1 MPIAINTNKVVIDEE
16 TLAKE
21 KQVIANEINWY
32 LTTQGPV
39 VIEELITKL
48 KEALTYIHFKN
59 DTNAVDGLILAVS
72 STNCDTLKG
81 FITVKDINVTKGEL
95 SIKFPH
101 YNRGNVFKTTFTPKE
116 PHCLYQLQD
125 VYNHIHKIIEILEHY
140 KLTTYTLEQ
149 LNDLIKQ
156 TTMFLKKIKFI
167 MSQKE
172 ENYVFP
178 YRCNPKN
185 FTPELPADFV
195 VEYYINMSNIVVAI
209 FNVSSGHSSQHQLSS
224 KIIGRV
230 KTIKSGNHLSSH
242 KMNPSNEII
251 VECPSPNLL
260 KFNKLMSDISDI
272 ANNCQ
277 YKLKIFLEKQ

>member
-1 MPIAINTNKVVIDEE
+1 MPIPINTTKKVIDEE

-21 KQVIANEINWY
+21 KEVINNEINWY

-39 VIEELITKL
+39 VINELITKL
-48 KEALTYIHFKN
+48 KEAATLIHFKH
-59 DTNAVDGLILAVS
+59 DTTTDGLTLAVTS
-72 STNCDTLKG
+72 ANCDNLKG
-81 FITVKDINVTKGEL
+81 FITVNDIYITKGEL
-95 SIKFPH
+95 AIKFPH
-101 YNRGNVFKTTFTPKE
+101 YNRGNVVKTIFNPKE

-125 VYNHIHKIIEILEHY
+125 IYNHIHKIIEILEHY
-140 KLTTYTLEQ
+140 KMETYSLEQ
-149 LNDLIKQ
+149 LHDLIKQ
-156 TTMFLKKIKFI
+156 TTMFLKRIKFI
-167 MSQKE
+167 LSQKE
-172 ENYVFP
+172 ENYVYP
-178 YRCNPKN
+178 YRCNPKS

-209 FNVSSGHSSQHQLSS
+209 FNVGASQSQQPKLSS

-230 KTIKSGNHLSSH
+230 KTIKSGTHLSSH
-242 KMNPSNEII
+242 KSSTSNEII

-260 KFNKLMSDISDI
+260 KFNKIINDVSDV